1 LEIWY
6 HPAVAVVVHE
16 LTDRL
21 TATLAATVE
30 VVAAL
35 AQETLAL
42 TPTCLGGQSAAR

>member
-6 HPAVAVVVHE
+6 HRAVVAVVHE
-16 LTDRL
+16 LTDLL

-30 VVAAL
+30 VVAAP
-35 AQETLAL
+35 ARETLAL